1 MAPDPAGTPTPKNGK
16 LSGWPRP
23 RPSIAKQMGLNPFR
37 VAILIAMALGGLSGG
52 YFLGKEVAP
61 APKPAPSSS
70 PTTPHQMHTS
80 AHNIYEESLPRDI
93 IIESGGILKRIDL
106 PEPDAV
112 IDLGKG
118 TESGVG
124 KSATT
129 APAGSGNAVSAP
141 PETSEASQ
149 AAPTTPADTAE
160 TQAKST
166 PEAPQAPVKQAE
178 QTETAAITTLGNLV
192 RPKHA
197 LPENIAELQRN
208 SAKDLPPWQRYALPV
223 TLSGKPEIVIVID
236 DLGLDRRG
244 TKRIMELPGPLTL
257 SFMSYAEDLAK
268 QSGQARKAG
277 HELMLHVPM
286 EPGSP
291 AINPGP
297 NVLLSGMPVSEL
309 QKNINWNLDQMDGY
323 VGINNHMGSRFT
335 ADREGMTTVVEVL
348 KKRGY
353 LFLDS
358 VTSAKS
364 VAHDVARDG
373 GIPFAIRN
381 VFLDHDDDLDEIR
394 NQLRHTEQI
403 AKRTGLAIAIG
414 HPRDKT
420 IEALQ
425 AWLPTLEK
433 KGFQLVPVSSV
444 VRIAPG
450 T

>member
-1 MAPDPAGTPTPKNGK
+1 
-16 LSGWPRP
+16 
-23 RPSIAKQMGLNPFR
+23 MGLNPFR

-61 APKPAPSSS
+61 APKPAPSS
-70 PTTPHQMHTS
+70 PTTSPRQIQTS
-80 AHNIYEESLPRDI
+80 DHNIYEESLPRDI
-93 IIESGGILKRIDL
+93 IIESGGVLKRIAL

-118 TESGVG
+118 
-124 KSATT
+124 SASAADASTMT
-129 APAGSGNAVSAP
+129 APAGSENAIVA
-141 PETSEASQ
+141 
-149 AAPTTPADTAE
+149 
-160 TQAKST
+160 T
-166 PEAPQAPVKQAE
+166 PEAGAVKMPEGTKPPVSAE
-178 QTETAAITTLGNLV
+178 SLANATPETPRVPAKDTSQTETAAIMALGNVV

-197 LPENIAELQRN
+197 LPDNIAELQRT
-208 SAKDLPPWQRYALPV
+208 SAKDLPPWQRFALPV

-236 DLGLDRRG
+236 DLGLDRHG

-257 SFMSYAEDLAK
+257 SFMSYAEELAK

-291 AINPGP
+291 IINPGP
-297 NVLLSGMPVSEL
+297 NVLLSGMPESEL
-309 QKNINWNLDQMDGY
+309 LKNIAWNLDQMDGY

-335 ADREGMTTVVEVL
+335 ADREGMTAVVQIL

-358 VTSAKS
+358 VTSGKS

-381 VFLDHDDDLDEIR
+381 VFLDHDDDLDAIR

-433 KGFQLVPVSSV
+433 KGFQLVPVSAV